1 MTGQGLSVED
11 TSGVGPSGPV
21 LAPKVDRLKFRNPTI
36 KAIAEQLAHDELA
49 HLHILRDTFTSFG
62 LTPPARPTIDFKN
75 SFRTL
80 AEAAGIDRD
89 FDPFES
95 ERDCL
100 LVSFFLEQIDG
111 PTLTGGITV
120 LENASL
126 RSTAVSLLGDETSHN
141 GSIRV
146 ALAQEKLIEDANKI
160 AAMSQKLV
168 NSAQTIIH
176 PLFDGRLLLSP
187 VGDDGIVSPL
197 NPRQF
202 LNIVYLSINANAGG
216 FYPNALN
223 FF

>member
-1 MTGQGLSVED
+1 MTLIRS
-11 TSGVGPSGPV
+11 
-21 LAPKVDRLKFRNPTI
+21 NPTEI
-36 KAIAEQLAHDELA
+36 VCWSH
-49 HLHILRDTFTSFG
+49 SFLSK
-62 LTPPARPTIDFKN
+62 LTA
-75 SFRTL
+75 
-80 AEAAGIDRD
+80 
-89 FDPFES
+89 
-95 ERDCL
+95 
-100 LVSFFLEQIDG
+100 Q
-111 PTLTGGITV
+111 TLTGGIAV
-120 LENASL
+120 LENARL

-168 NSAQTIIH
+168 NWAQTIIH
-176 PLFDGRLLLSP
+176 LLFECRLLLSP

-216 FYPNALN
+216 FYPNGLN